1 MAAIPLPV
9 CMSMILYVYVQ
20 ERSKMYTW
28 GSVFY
33 AIYFWVSFP
42 VFFVMDEKPRKIWSV
57 WEAIRDSLASG
68 MAVTVLLDFWR
79 IAFTDSGPKSLPWL
93 S

>member
-1 MAAIPLPV
+1 M
-9 CMSMILYVYVQ
+9 Q
-20 ERSKMYTW
+20 DRSRMYTW

-42 VFFVMDEKPRKIWSV
+42 VFFIMDEKPRKVWTV
-57 WEAIRDSLASG
+57 WEAARDSLVSG
-68 MAVTVLLDFWR
+68 MAVTMLLDFWR
-79 IAFTDSGPKSLPWL
+79 IAFTESKSQSLPWL

>member
-1 MAAIPLPV
+1 
-9 CMSMILYVYVQ
+9 
-20 ERSKMYTW
+20 MYTW

-42 VFFVMDEKPRKIWSV
+42 VFFVMDEKPRKVWSV

-68 MAVTVLLDFWR
+68 MAVTMLLDFSR
-79 IAFTDSGPKSLPWL
+79 VAFSDSTFQTLPWL
-93 S
+93 T

>member
-1 MAAIPLPV
+1 
-9 CMSMILYVYVQ
+9 MSITLYIYVQ

-42 VFFVMDEKPRKIWSV
+42 VFFVMDEKPRKMWSV

-79 IAFTDSGPKSLPWL
+79 IAFTDSEPKTLPWL